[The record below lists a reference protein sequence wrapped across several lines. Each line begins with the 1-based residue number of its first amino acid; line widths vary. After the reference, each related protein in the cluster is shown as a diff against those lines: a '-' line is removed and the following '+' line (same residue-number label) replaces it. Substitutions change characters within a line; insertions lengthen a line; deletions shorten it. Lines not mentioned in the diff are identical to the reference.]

1 MENAAGTPGHAAEGS
16 QEREAIRR
24 RACSP
29 KGRDSCR
36 LPPDRNANLC
46 CLRLLT
52 LAIGM
57 EERLG
62 TSIGLIGA
70 FEHQRAGGLAG
81 EDPILMPRHWLI
93 TRIARVL
100 CLPLRRHSHHRTARL
115 FLSSTSQQQPLPSDE
130 RRLET

>member
-52 LAIGM
+52 LAVGM

-62 TSIGLIGA
+62 ISIGLIGA
-70 FEHQRAGGLAG
+70 FEHQLAGGLEG
-81 EDPILMPRHWLI
+81 EAPILMTRHWLI
-93 TRIARVL
+93 KRIARVL
-100 CLPLRRHSHHRTARL
+100 FVHLGRHADRSEEN
-115 FLSSTSQQQPLPSDE
+115 TSELQSLI
-130 RRLET
+130 